1 MRRVFGPLLVLLL
14 GACSRSNFDAA
25 ENQFVDSLNYLE
37 LIHTLLAGVQSERTL
52 REAER
57 KVPILIDDFERLRGS
72 TEPISLQLAN
82 RLREKYRDRRE
93 AAWKGIVG
101 QLQRLRGEFDSPM
114 ILKLEA
120 WLAMMMQN
128 E

>member
-1 MRRVFGPLLVLLL
+1 MRRVFGPLLVLFL
-14 GACSRSNFDAA
+14 GACSRSNFVAA
-25 ENQFVDSLNYLE
+25 EAQFVDSLNYLE
-37 LIHTLLAGVQSERTL
+37 LIHNLLAHVNSERSL
-52 REAER
+52 REAEL
-57 KVPILIDDFERLRGS
+57 KVPFLIDSFERLRGS

-93 AAWKGIVG
+93 AAWKGIIG
-101 QLQRLRGEFDSPM
+101 ELERLPGEFDSPM
-114 ILKLEA
+114 ILKLKA